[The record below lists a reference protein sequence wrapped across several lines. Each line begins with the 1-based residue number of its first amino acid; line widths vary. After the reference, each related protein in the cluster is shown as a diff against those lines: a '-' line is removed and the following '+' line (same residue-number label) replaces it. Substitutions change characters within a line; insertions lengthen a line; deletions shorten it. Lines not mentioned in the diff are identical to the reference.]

1 MLAYSSVAQ
10 IGYIYMGLGL
20 GTSIGV
26 TAAMLHIVAHAV
38 TKSLLFVCTGRMK
51 DISLAG
57 EADHC
62 LRGIGYKAPFSAVG
76 FTVGALSIIGIP
88 LFAGFASKLY
98 LAVASFYS
106 PFKMAVALIMLAVS
120 MVLNAMYF
128 IPPVVDIWHP
138 LSEKDANYRIERE
151 VRPGFI
157 TAVLLFRAVNFFVGT
172 CYESIFDIFEV
183 GVALMH

>member
-1 MLAYSSVAQ
+1 
-10 IGYIYMGLGL
+10 
-20 GTSIGV
+20 
-26 TAAMLHIVAHAV
+26 
-38 TKSLLFVCTGRMK
+38 MK

-62 LRGIGYKAPFSAVG
+62 LKGIGHKDRIAGIG

-98 LAVASFYS
+98 LAIASFYS
-106 PFKMAVALIMLAVS
+106 PVKMAVALIMLAVS

-138 LSEKDANYRIERE
+138 LTEKDANSKI
-151 VRPGFI
+151 VPCVVPTFAAAVVLFI
-157 TAVLLFRAVNFFVGT
+157 AVNFLVGT
-172 CYESIFDIFEV
+172 CYDRIYDIFEV